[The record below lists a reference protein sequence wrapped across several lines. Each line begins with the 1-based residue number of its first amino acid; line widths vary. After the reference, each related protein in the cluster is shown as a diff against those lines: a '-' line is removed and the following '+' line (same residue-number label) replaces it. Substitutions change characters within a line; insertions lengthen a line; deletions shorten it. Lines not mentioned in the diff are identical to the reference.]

1 MIFTELVE
9 NGGEFRHD
17 SYYVGGTGVV
27 RCFDYRDIS
36 SGLAQWV
43 SASLPNIR
51 NRAKR

>member
-9 NGGEFRHD
+9 NGGEFRKY
-17 SYYVGGTGVV
+17 SYYVGWTGVV
-27 RCFDYRDIS
+27 CCFGYRDIS

-51 NRAKR
+51 NSTKR